1 MYAVE
6 WGSATYRLVHD
17 VMWYLYD
24 QLAEFCLAI
33 FYFGVPIEI
42 HTSNVC
48 VYSGGDDVYLPLLTL
63 NLG

>member
-1 MYAVE
+1 MEANERKKGRRDKVLEPFAYIRVCGIE
-6 WGSATYRLVHD
+6 
-17 VMWYLYD
+17 
-24 QLAEFCLAI
+24 QKAI
-33 FYFGVPIEI
+33 FYFRVPIEI